1 METSKS
7 YRLYENALSTLSV
20 WAVRLGAVILTLM
33 MVLVFTDV
41 FLRYVFN
48 RPLSGSV
55 EIVEIMMALCIAL
68 GMAYTGITKGH
79 ISVEL
84 LVSRFSLKTQAAL
97 DVFHFFVA
105 TTMFLFMSWK
115 TAEQALVVGRRNVT
129 TTVLEIPIYPFVWVL
144 SVCAGL
150 LGLVFFLHFLE
161 AISKVVKK

>member
-7 YRLYENALSTLSV
+7 YRLYENALNTLSV
-20 WAVRLGAVILTLM
+20 WAVRIGAVILTSM
-33 MVLVFTDV
+33 MALVFTDV

-48 RPLSGSV
+48 KPLSGSV
-55 EIVEIMMALCIAL
+55 EIVEVMMALCIAL

-84 LVSRFSLKTQAAL
+84 LVSRFSPKTQAAL
-97 DVFHFFVA
+97 DVFHFLIA
-105 TTMFLFMSWK
+105 TTLFLFMCWK
-115 TAEQALVVGRRNVT
+115 TAQQALVVGRRNVT

-144 SVCAGL
+144 SICAGL
-150 LGLVFFLHFLE
+150 LGLVFFLQFLE

>member
-1 METSKS
+1 METSK
-7 YRLYENALSTLSV
+7 LYHFYEKSLNTLTL

-48 RPLSGSV
+48 SPLSGSV
-55 EIVEIMMALCIAL
+55 ELIEIMMALSIAL
-68 GMAYTGITKGH
+68 GMGYTGITKGH

-84 LVSRFSLKTQAAL
+84 LVSRFSPRKQAAL
-97 DVFHFFVA
+97 DVFHFLVA
-105 TTMFLFMSWK
+105 TTLFLLMSWK
-115 TAEQALVVGRRNVT
+115 TAQQALVVGRRHVT
-129 TTVLEIPIYPFVWVL
+129 TTVLEVPIYPFVWVL

-150 LGLVFFLHFLE
+150 LGLVFFLHFFE